1 MDSHDALLQ
10 RTQQLRPLIF
20 RQQREDPLTTLFLY
34 LTWDLGL
41 TPTEITL
48 LRWEE
53 LDLSAGV
60 LRVKGREVPVPPE
73 AAAFFSA
80 LERRGPYVA
89 ATRKSRGGPT
99 NRITVSRK
107 LRFALD
113 AAGLTEV
120 EPKLLRELY
129 ILRQLD
135 SLPIEAA
142 ARVTGLE
149 VVSLQQL
156 YRRRR
161 HAPLRSQRRG
171 RSREL
176 DLSALNRA
184 LEREGDTLDCR
195 VILLSWQG
203 GLLLR
208 EMQALRWDDVDLA
221 EGVWRVAGEA
231 RPIPPPLRPVLAQW
245 QKEGP
250 GFVLRTQ
257 TGRRVELTFLSRRVS
272 EFFIRYGME
281 EVSLPFLRGR
291 VRTDEDYQARL
302 LALLAERPELT
313 DLQAAGALG
322 LSLPVTRHLW
332 KRLEEERRPPRA
344 EAEDRLLKGQ
354 REREKLAA
362 ILQARAGETVTAAQL
377 LELTGLAPGSLYYYL
392 KDFLEQGALR
402 REKQGVY
409 RCQP

>member
-1 MDSHDALLQ
+1 MDSHEALLQ
-10 RTQQLRPLIF
+10 RTQQLRPVIF
-20 RQQREDPLTTLFLY
+20 RQQREDPLTTALLY

-48 LRWEE
+48 LRWED

-60 LRVKGREVPVPPE
+60 LRVKGREVPIPPE

-89 ATRKSRGGPT
+89 ATRKSRGSPT

-129 ILRQLD
+129 ILRQIDL
-135 SLPIEAA
+135 LPIEAA

-156 YRRRR
+156 YRRHR
-161 HAPLRSQRRG
+161 HAPLKAERRG
-171 RSREL
+171 KTRAL
-176 DLSALNRA
+176 DLSALKRA
-184 LEREGDTLDCR
+184 LDQEGDTLDRR

-231 RPIPPPLRPVLAQW
+231 RPIPPALRPVLAQW
-245 QKEGP
+245 QGEGP
-250 GFVLRTQ
+250 GYVLRTQ
-257 TGRRVELTFLSRRVS
+257 TGRPVEVPFLSRRVS

-302 LALLAERPELT
+302 LALLTERPELT
-313 DLQAAGALG
+313 VRQAAGALG
-322 LSLPVTRHLW
+322 LSLSVTRRLW
-332 KRLEEERRPPRA
+332 KRLEEERRPPHA
-344 EAEDRLLKGQ
+344 AGEDRLLKGQ

-392 KDFLEQGALR
+392 KYFLEQGALR